1 MTASIA
7 KQNNPYIIG
16 VPIHE
21 PKDFFGRE
29 DLFKFIEDNLKQNAK
44 VILLHGQ
51 RRIGKSSVLCQVH
64 NFVEL
69 EEFCFVVLSLEGKS
83 AKSLSEVLH
92 KMAVEIKEYLED
104 ELELEVQHILP
115 PSRKDLE
122 QDRKLFYDNFFN
134 QIFEVIGGKNLV
146 VLLDEFDV
154 LEDNSQDTATTHLF
168 PYLKSLIDKQEKLF
182 LIPVVGRRLD
192 DMPNL
197 LGLFH
202 QAPNQRIGLLEE
214 RNAKRLITEPA
225 KGILE
230 YQPDAIKAILELSAG
245 HPYFTQVI
253 CFAVFSKARDEEKPL
268 VTREDVESV
277 VDKAIENAE
286 AGLAWFYDGL
296 PIPERVIFSAVAE
309 AQQIAAGRGTF
320 IERDSLKLLQEYGVV
335 LTDSLKQA
343 EERLVEWGFLDNL
356 GKQPEL
362 LRTRKPT
369 YTITIELVRRWL
381 IKQHPLHREI
391 WQLEKLDL
399 QPHSLYEQPLKFRD
413 SIDKAIALRPRLL
426 TGFSQTPNVPKASK
440 FSRNYTFLAKR
451 YKEQRLIEQNKK
463 AVGQLVPYNINIE
476 TGKDIQINI
485 ANTINQLPESNSQ
498 EQEIKELLSQLQ
510 DAISNETS
518 LEDEDKSDV
527 SEEVKNLQKATQNI
541 DEGKKKTAKK
551 AIRIL
556 KGIFISLPTATKVV
570 QNLDKLLEAISKL
583 PGLGG

>member
-1 MTASIA
+1 MTALIA

-16 VPIHE
+16 VPIDE
-21 PKDFFGRE
+21 PKYFFGRE
-29 DLFKFIEDNLKQNAK
+29 DLFKFIEDNLNQNAK

-51 RRIGKSSVLCQVH
+51 HRIGKSSVLYQVH
-64 NFVEL
+64 NFVKL
-69 EEFCFVVLSLEGKS
+69 EQFFFVVLSLEGKNTT
-83 AKSLSEVLH
+83 SLSNVIHEI
-92 KMAVEIKEYLED
+92 AVEIKEYLEY

-115 PSRKDLE
+115 PSPQDL
-122 QDRKLFYDNFFN
+122 DRDIKLFYDNFLN
-134 QIFEVIGGKNLV
+134 QIFKVVGGKNLV

-154 LEDNSQDTATTHLF
+154 LGDNSQDTASNHLFTHLK
-168 PYLKSLIDKQEKLF
+168 YLIDRRKKFF
-182 LIPVVGRRLD
+182 LIPVIGQRLD

-214 RNAKRLITEPA
+214 GSAKRLIIEPA

-268 VTREDVESV
+268 VTREDVESI
-277 VDKAIENAE
+277 VDKAIEIGE

-296 PIPERVIFSAVAE
+296 AAPERIVFSAVAE
-309 AQQIAAGRGTF
+309 AQQIASGRG
-320 IERDSLKLLQEYGVV
+320 ELVEGESLKLLQEHGVV
-335 LTDSLKQA
+335 LTESLKQA
-343 EERLVEWGFLDNL
+343 GERLVESGFLDDL

-362 LRTRKPT
+362 FRTRKPT
-369 YTITIELVRRWL
+369 YTIKIELVRRWL
-381 IKQHPLHREI
+381 IKRHPLHREI
-391 WQLEKLDL
+391 WKLEKLDL
-399 QPHSLYEQPLKFRD
+399 RPHSLDEQALEFRGR
-413 SIDKAIALRPRLL
+413 IEKA
-426 TGFSQTPNVPKASK
+426 
-440 FSRNYTFLAKR
+440 
-451 YKEQRLIEQNKK
+451 KEQRLVEQNKK
-463 AVGQLVPYNINIE
+463 AVGQLVPYNINIG

-485 ANTINQLPESNSQ
+485 VNTINQLPESNSQ

-518 LEDEDKSDV
+518 LEDEDKSDAL
-527 SEEVKNLQKATQNI
+527 EEVNNLADATQNP
-541 DEGKKKTAKK
+541 DEGKKKAKK